1 MEIAEIRN
9 MSNEELIETIDMLKS
24 KNTELECELNAIM
37 DAASIGIHI
46 SDSNGV
52 TLKFNKM
59 CEIIDGIKAEDTI
72 GRNMRDLVKEGIYSK
87 SVTIECLERGTPVTM
102 IQRVNGRDILATGTP
117 IFKDGKV
124 FRTIAIARDC

>member
-46 SDSNGV
+46 SDPNGV
-52 TLKFNKM
+52 T
-59 CEIIDGIKAEDTI
+59 
-72 GRNMRDLVKEGIYSK
+72 V
-87 SVTIECLERGTPVTM
+87 
-102 IQRVNGRDILATGTP
+102 RV
-117 IFKDGKV
+117 
-124 FRTIAIARDC
+124 

>member
-1 MEIAEIRN
+1 
-9 MSNEELIETIDMLKS
+9 
-24 KNTELECELNAIM
+24 
-37 DAASIGIHI
+37 
-46 SDSNGV
+46 
-52 TLKFNKM
+52 M
-59 CEIIDGIKAEDTI
+59 CEIIDGIRAEDTV
-72 GRNMRDLVKEGIYSK
+72 GRNMRELVKEGIYSG